1 MSLFLCSLVAVAQTD
16 FKIDVKKQRTD
27 DMMEFTFHYNGVN
40 KNTTFEVFKY
50 ENEAEPEKPSIK
62 FSTLERLPDGVE
74 AENFYKMEDGNFV
87 LDPNTKQLICIYEF
101 TGDVQGIK

>member
-1 MSLFLCSLVAVAQTD
+1 MRKILLLLSLFLCSLVAVAQTD
-16 FKIDVKKQRTD
+16 FKIDVKKQRAD

-62 FSTLERLPDGVE
+62 FSTLERLPDGVQ
-74 AENFYKMEDGNFV
+74 NWTRLKRLSSSSSSPG
-87 LDPNTKQLICIYEF
+87 
-101 TGDVQGIK
+101 

>member
-1 MSLFLCSLVAVAQTD
+1 MRKILLLLSLFLCSLVTVAQTDFKTD

-27 DMMEFTFHYNGVN
+27 DMIEFTFHYNGVN

-50 ENEAEPEKPSIK
+50 ENEAVPEKPSIK

-87 LDPNTKQLICIYEF
+87 L
-101 TGDVQGIK
+101 